1 MVSATGSIP
10 TFSEPFGIAA
20 GPGGVVYFANVTG
33 STLTKMTST
42 TAGTNFGSATS
53 LNNPSYVAVDG
64 SGNVWVSDKNSSPGT
79 VSEFSS
85 TGTVLS
91 PTPVSPAITPVGF
104 VHAGLTS
111 AQGIAIDPSGNVW
124 VANNVASTGGVF
136 EIVGAAAPTVTP
148 IALALKNGA
157 VGAKP

>member
-1 MVSATGSIP
+1 
-10 TFSEPFGIAA
+10 
-20 GPGGVVYFANVTG
+20 
-33 STLTKMTST
+33 
-42 TAGTNFGSATS
+42 
-53 LNNPSYVAVDG
+53 
-64 SGNVWVSDKNSSPGT
+64 